1 MSLAD
6 RVSARRVRSGSR
18 PTVAVFGRGFER
30 RSWVGGYAAGL
41 ESARSLQCRRVSL
54 VMMKPHTQHVMH
66 RLPRMPAQPTLPY
79 KRRRL
84 TRRASVTV
92 EEVDSS
98 PASVQQP
105 NPHASRRLLDPTKRK
120 PRAGAKP
127 GENPGEKLGNPDVDD
142 LAAER
147 RRLTEEKAARRLARK
162 DARTPAAK
170 DGDNGKAP
178 PVSATASLPPNTKG
192 PGTLWDP
199 DTRGEPR
206 RQLAA
211 VSERTARPPL
221 PPHPRQELERCS
233 RFDKLRVLFNSL
245 CRRHGVRKAPF
256 GAFERWHF
264 CWLLNCGGA
273 GNDSLLPPIESAE
286 AAGEMAHVLQ
296 DELVKHRV
304 VKHLAEEI
312 SHRMNEAA
320 HSAAEGLAAALD
332 GQKVDDDSKREAHFA
347 VSVEPNDRNLSIKC
361 AGETLKINKEHYDK
375 LKVLHGRHTPGAS
388 DRAFHCDLFSML
400 LRYKT
405 IRGGGFQAALGAAV
419 FDCLKDCF
427 GAKMEGFASPLNCRY
442 DTYCSAFVDTDSP
455 FGSLGS
461 FFAFAPE
468 RGSFQLNPPFVPE
481 VISGLA
487 AHCEKLLRV
496 AAENDELLAFTII
509 VGANEAARR
518 DKAWT
523 SLEEGRFSRRHEA
536 EIVPIEAHGYLSGE
550 QHLKNGRR
558 LLSTCDSAVFFWQS
572 PAAAAQWPVHDDTV
586 QQLRDS
592 FIDTRPEKR
601 GGLKVTPKQKRP
613 LDPESPSADA
623 QPPTKK
629 LSKAAARAAKYGK
642 QFFERDR
649 SLAKERYS
657 AAVGR
662 GGRGGRGRGRGRG
675 RARGRGGPAG
685 RGGPRAATE

>member
-1 MSLAD
+1 MSLAVAGLD
-6 RVSARRVRSGSR
+6 LDLDLDLEFSKFVRRPPRAAGAPSGGPRCVGWGRRSGA
-18 PTVAVFGRGFER
+18 TR
-30 RSWVGGYAAGL
+30 RAMT
-41 ESARSLQCRRVSL
+41 R
-54 VMMKPHTQHVMH
+54 HTQHHVMQ
-66 RLPRMPAQPTLPY
+66 RVPRMPAQPALPY

-84 TRRASVTV
+84 TR
-92 EEVDSS
+92 
-98 PASVQQP
+98 PAGIAVQEIESTPAPAQQSDT
-105 NPHASRRLLDPTKRK
+105 HASSRMLDPTKRK
-120 PRAGAKP
+120 PRGGEKP
-127 GENPGEKLGNPDVDD
+127 GQNPGEKLGNPDVDD

-147 RRLTEEKAARRLARK
+147 RRLREEKEARRLARK
-162 DARTPAAK
+162 EAKKPAAK
-170 DGDNGKAP
+170 AEEEDSAP
-178 PVSATASLPPNTKG
+178 AKVSATAALPPNTKG

-206 RQLAA
+206 RQL
-211 VSERTARPPL
+211 VVLSERTARPPHT
-221 PPHPRQELERCS
+221 PHPRQELERCG
-233 RFDKLRVLFNSL
+233 RLDKLRALFNSL

-264 CWLLNCGGA
+264 CWLMHCSGA
-273 GNDSLLPPIESAE
+273 GNDSLLPPIESPE

-296 DELVKHRV
+296 DELVKQRV

-320 HSAAEGLAAALD
+320 HSAAEGLVEALD
-332 GQKVDDDSKREAHFA
+332 QQRVDDDSKREAHFA
-347 VSVEPNDRNLSIKC
+347 VTIEPNERNLSVKC
-361 AGETLKINKEHYDK
+361 GGETLKLNKEHYDK
-375 LKVLHGRHTPGAS
+375 LKVLHSRYNTGAS
-388 DRAFHCDLFSML
+388 DRSFHCDLFSMM

-419 FDCLKDCF
+419 FDRLKECF

-461 FFAFAPE
+461 FFSFAPE

-487 AHCEKLLRV
+487 THCEKLLRI
-496 AAENDELLAFTII
+496 AAENDEPLAFTII
-509 VGANEAARR
+509 VGANEAARK

-536 EIVPIEAHGYLSGE
+536 EIISIEAHGYLSGE
-550 QHLKNGRR
+550 QHIKNGRR

-572 PAAAAQWPVHDDTV
+572 PAAAVQWPVNDDTV
-586 QQLRDS
+586 EQLRDA

-613 LDPESPSADA
+613 TDPESQSP
-623 QPPTKK
+623 KK
-629 LSKAAARAAKYGK
+629 LSKAAARAAKFGK

-649 SLAKERYS
+649 NLAKERYT
-657 AAVGR
+657 AAHGR
-662 GGRGGRGRGRGRG
+662 GSRGRGRGRG
-675 RARGRGGPAG
+675 RARGRGRG
-685 RGGPRAATE
+685 RARGDQVE